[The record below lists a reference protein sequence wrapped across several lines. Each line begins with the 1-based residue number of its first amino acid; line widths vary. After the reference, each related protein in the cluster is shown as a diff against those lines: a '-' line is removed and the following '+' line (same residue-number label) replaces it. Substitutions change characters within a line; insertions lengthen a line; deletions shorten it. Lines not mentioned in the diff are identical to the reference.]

1 MKKFLAIAL
10 TVLMAFSMI
19 ASVSAA
25 KKSFEAATGTPTID
39 GKLDDAYKASTAID
53 VKTKN
58 KATDPGDGK
67 TFAKVYVLWDATNI
81 YVFFDVT
88 DPILSPASDDAT
100 FWHNDSVEFM
110 MNLSGKATGKTTDL
124 NAGQYTATP
133 NTGKIKGT
141 WAGYGKHYTAYNK
154 EAKYATT
161 ITSKGYTVEYQ
172 VPWGKEYTPKADA
185 VIGMAFHIN
194 SDEDGKTTG
203 GSSGRDGE
211 YFANEG
217 QSAAWSDV
225 DSYDDM
231 KLTSKKY
238 VATTTAAAT
247 TKAAATTAAKAAA
260 TAAKTADAGVVV
272 AMVAVVAL
280 GSALIV
286 SKKRK

>member
-1 MKKFLAIAL
+1 MKKFLALAL
-10 TVLMAFSMI
+10 TVLMAVSMI

-25 KKSFEAATGTPTID
+25 KKSFEAGTGTPVID
-39 GKLDDAYKASTAID
+39 GKLDDAYSVSTAIAVN
-53 VKTKN
+53 VKTS
-58 KATDPGDGK
+58 GDGK
-67 TFAKVYVLWDATNI
+67 TSGVARVLWDEKNI

-110 MNLSGKATGKTTDL
+110 MNLSGQAKGKTTAL

-133 NTGKIKGT
+133 NTGKIAGT
-141 WAGYGKHYTAYNK
+141 WAGYGKHYDANK
-154 EAKYATT
+154 AQAKYATQ
-161 ITSKGYTVEYQ
+161 ITAKGYTVEYQ
-172 VPWGKEYTPKADA
+172 VPWGKDYTPKADA

-231 KLTSKKY
+231 KLTSKKF
-238 VATTTAAAT
+238 VPTTAAPAT
-247 TKAAATTAAKAAA
+247 TKAAATAKAATT
-260 TAAKTADAGVVV
+260 TAAKTADAGIVV

-280 GSALIV
+280 GSAVIV